1 MIQGER
7 NGELK
12 HTDTGGNSGGYPMN
26 ADLAITNGLLVDS
39 KGIWPGVLYIK
50 EGKIIGITQSLED
63 HPPEVI
69 DANGLYI
76 LPGAIDGH
84 VHMMDPGYTDREDF
98 TTGTRAAARGGVTTV
113 IDHHRTIPQVF
124 GQKELLEKKEYLK
137 KRSIVDFGL
146 LGGLSLTNL
155 GNLKGLWAAG
165 ALGFKG
171 FTCALHEAD
180 ALGIGNLMEILQE
193 IRKFDGVALFHCED
207 DSLLKKTE
215 ERLRK
220 EGRKDPLSVLEWRS
234 PEAEELA
241 VQTLIYAAKKTGARV
256 AVAHTSLPSLIF
268 ELAAARAQGFSIY
281 TETCAQYLYL
291 TEEDLRV
298 KGPFVKFTPPPRRK
312 EEVEKMKGCLAQ
324 GLIDM
329 VNSDHCPYPRQE
341 KEAGL
346 EDIWRAPFG
355 IPGVETAI
363 AILLDGVATAK
374 WTLTRVAEV
383 RSEKPAMIYGLIG
396 QKGFL
401 RVGSDADLIFIDMK
415 RKRRLDNR
423 QIFSKCGW
431 TPYHGI
437 EMAGDVVL
445 TMVRGKVVMRDGKV
459 IGEPGWGRFV
469 TRQ

>member
-1 MIQGER
+1 M
-7 NGELK
+7 K
-12 HTDTGGNSGGYPMN
+12 
-26 ADLAITNGLLVDS
+26 ADLAIINGLLVDS
-39 KGIWPGVLYIK
+39 KSSYPGVLFIR
-50 EGKIIGITQSLED
+50 EGKIVGITQSLEN
-63 HPPEVI
+63 HPEEVI
-69 DANGLYI
+69 DAKGLYI

-124 GQKELLEKKEYLK
+124 GAKELSEKREYLK
-137 KRSIVDFGL
+137 TRSIVDFGL

-155 GNLKGLWAAG
+155 GNLKGLWEAG

-171 FTCALHEAD
+171 FTCELHEAD
-180 ALGIGNLMEILQE
+180 ALGIGNLIEILEE
-193 IRKFDGVALFHCED
+193 IRKFNGIALFHCED

-220 EGRKDPLSVLEWRS
+220 QGRKDPLSVSEWRS

-241 VQTLIYAAKKTGARV
+241 VRTLIYAARKTGARL
-256 AVAHTSLPSLIF
+256 AVAHTSLPSIVL
-268 ELAAARAQGFSIY
+268 EQAAARAQGIPIY

-291 TEEDLRV
+291 TEEDLKA
-298 KGPFVKFTPPPRRK
+298 KGPFVKFTPPPRKK
-312 EEVEKMKGCLAQ
+312 EDVEKMGWCLAQ

-329 VNSDHCPYPRQE
+329 VNSDHCPYPRSD

-346 EDIWRAPFG
+346 HDIWRAPFG
-355 IPGVETAI
+355 IPGVETVI
-363 AILLDGVATAK
+363 SILLDGVAAGK
-374 WTLTRVAEV
+374 WTLSKVAEV
-383 RSEKPAMIYGLIG
+383 RSEKPAIIYGLVG

-401 RVGSDADLIFIDMK
+401 RVGNDADLIFVDMK
-415 RKRRLDNR
+415 RKRRLDNG

-431 TPYHGI
+431 TPYHGK

-445 TMVRGKVVMRDGKV
+445 TMVRGKVVMREGKV

-469 TRQ
+469 TR

>member
-1 MIQGER
+1 M
-7 NGELK
+7 K
-12 HTDTGGNSGGYPMN
+12 
-26 ADLAITNGLLVDS
+26 ADLAIINGLLVDS
-39 KGIWPGVLYIK
+39 KGIWPGVLHIK
-50 EGKIIGITQSLED
+50 EGKIIGITQSAED

-69 DANGLYI
+69 DAKGLYI

-113 IDHHRTIPQVF
+113 IDHHRTEPQVF
-124 GQKELLEKKEYLK
+124 GAKELIGKKEYLK
-137 KRSIVDFGL
+137 TRSIVDFGL

-155 GNLKGLWAAG
+155 GNLKGLWEAG

-180 ALGIGNLMEILQE
+180 ALATGNLMEILQE
-193 IRKFDGVALFHCED
+193 IRKFNGIALFHCED

-220 EGRKDPLSVLEWRS
+220 QGRKDPLSVSEWRS

-241 VQTLIYAAKKTGARV
+241 VRTLIYAASKTGARV
-256 AVAHTSLPSLIF
+256 AVAHTSFASIVL
-268 ELAAARAQGFSIY
+268 EQAAARAQGIPIY
-281 TETCAQYLYL
+281 TETCGQYLYL
-291 TEEDLRV
+291 TEEDLKA
-298 KGPFVKFTPPPRRK
+298 KGPFVKFTPPPRK
-312 EEVEKMKGCLAQ
+312 KGEMEKMGECLAQ

-329 VNSDHCPYPRQE
+329 VNSDHCPYPLKE

-346 EDIWRAPFG
+346 EDIWKAPFG
-355 IPGVETAI
+355 IPGVETVI
-363 AILLDGVATAK
+363 AILLDGVANGK
-374 WTLTRVAEV
+374 WTLSRVAEV
-383 RSEKPAMIYGLIG
+383 RSEKPAMIYGLVG

-401 RVGSDADLIFIDMK
+401 RVGSDADLILVDMK
-415 RKRRLDNR
+415 RKRLLDNG

-431 TPYHGI
+431 TPYHGK

-459 IGEPGWGRFV
+459 IGEPGWGRFI